1 MPEDSFHSEIYG
13 KRILQ
18 FLPRISFVV
27 KNLPALFAFE
37 PVAEMDERGIEY
49 HLIEGQIQFDGFLR
63 ELPHDPN
70 VSVAISSERTHV
82 GGLALGVLGSRNA
95 SDGFVYF
102 RTPIAAVDCER
113 FVPGITERLK
123 DFINEC
129 LDAVADL
136 RRSDCVPH
144 LHSRYIRFFKLFV
157 VKVFANSSH
166 ICFNLFVIQK
176 RQPRNTGIAAP
187 IKFVS
192 KYKIMEFLSFRRPY
206 VAVVLH

>member
-63 ELPHDPN
+63 ELPHDLD
-70 VSVAISSERTHV
+70 VSVAISSERADV
-82 GGLALGVLGSRNA
+82 CGLALGVLRGWDA

-102 RTPIAAVDCER
+102 RTPVAAVDCER
-113 FVPGITERLK
+113 FAPGIAERLE

-129 LDAVADL
+129 LDAVTDL
-136 RRSDCVPH
+136 RRSDCVPY
-144 LHSRYIRFFKLFV
+144 LHSRYIRFFKFFV
-157 VKVFANSSH
+157 VKVFANCSH

-176 RQPRNTGIAAP
+176 TATPKYRNCRAH
-187 IKFVS
+187 
-192 KYKIMEFLSFRRPY
+192 KIC
-206 VAVVLH
+206 VKI